1 MSDAGPGPNGIIAT
15 LEADASP
22 HFLAPKWKSLAQLF
36 LDTTAFNGHGTLS
49 QMLWMA
55 VPTLTR
61 PLERIGQRIG
71 ASVVLASA
79 APELVAQVA
88 FDHPKRTVSNH
99 ASGTQSFPKIR
110 LHVEGFI
117 LRVQVLWFRV

>member
-1 MSDAGPGPNGIIAT
+1 MMGLGEMKSFPLFEVDG
-15 LEADASP
+15 SP
-22 HFLAPKWKSLAQLF
+22 FFLAPQWKSIAQLF

-79 APELVAQVA
+79 APELVAQVTS
-88 FDHPKRTVSNH
+88 DRPKRPTSTH
-99 ASGTQSFPKIR
+99 ASGTQEDRSPM
-110 LHVEGFI
+110 
-117 LRVQVLWFRV
+117 RVGRNVAP